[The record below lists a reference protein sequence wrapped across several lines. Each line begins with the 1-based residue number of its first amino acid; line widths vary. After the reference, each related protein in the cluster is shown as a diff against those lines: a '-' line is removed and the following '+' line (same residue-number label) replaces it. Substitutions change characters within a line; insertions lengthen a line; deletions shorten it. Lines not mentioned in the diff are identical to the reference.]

1 MEKTI
6 ENMDRNRLGILI
18 RCLVIL
24 LITGVTN
31 SAAVFVSPLA
41 AHFNWTADAIAN
53 VSTTMLLCWTPGA
66 LIGGTLMSKI
76 GARNAM
82 LLGAVLFPLG
92 TLTSS
97 FVPQSSPWLLYV
109 TFSFLQ
115 GLGNGLAYTVATYVS
130 TGWYPDKRG
139 LVSGLCMAFTG
150 GSSAFLAPICS
161 KLVQSTGI
169 ISTLR
174 IVGLVSLVVCVV
186 CALGVRQAPV
196 GYTPAGFAG
205 SASSAETQLE
215 SYNVRRALKTRPI
228 WHLIVCTAFFP
239 TMYMIMFPRF
249 SVYMTDAGFT
259 LSAATLGVSIY
270 FIANT
275 LSRLFLGALCDKIS
289 YKHVY
294 GICGVLCILSAICL
308 IAAHSL
314 FMFYLGYA
322 LLGLGFGATNSVY
335 PVTINKSYGPVYAGG
350 IYGVA
355 LFGYMIFCTLITPRI
370 SAALVASTGGYTA
383 SFIYGIVL
391 SCVAVVSIKKDY
403 FIHDERQSMSGSKEA
418 IGLEACKL
426 IEPNDIVLIDTGST
440 TECMLKHLNLDFP
453 ITVVGYTLNTMVA
466 CQNRSNISLI
476 CGGGFYHRNTEL
488 FDSPEGVALI
498 SRLNINKCFM
508 AAAGVTSKGNLS
520 CIEPYEFMY
529 KKAAINSSST
539 RILLVDSSKF
549 GKMRP
554 CMFSNLSDFDMV
566 ITDSNIGGNWIR
578 LFEQSNLKYIIV

>member
-1 MEKTI
+1 MH
-6 ENMDRNRLGILI
+6 G
-18 RCLVIL
+18 
-24 LITGVTN
+24 
-31 SAAVFVSPLA
+31 P
-41 AHFNWTADAIAN
+41 
-53 VSTTMLLCWTPGA
+53 
-66 LIGGTLMSKI
+66 
-76 GARNAM
+76 
-82 LLGAVLFPLG
+82 
-92 TLTSS
+92 
-97 FVPQSSPWLLYV
+97 
-109 TFSFLQ
+109 
-115 GLGNGLAYTVATYVS
+115 
-130 TGWYPDKRG
+130 
-139 LVSGLCMAFTG
+139 FTG

-174 IVGLVSLVVCVV
+174 IVGIVSLVVCVV

-196 GYTPAGFAG
+196 GYLPAGFAN

-215 SYNVRRALKTRPI
+215 SYTVRRALKTRPI

-294 GICGVLCILSAICL
+294 GICGALCILSAICL

-391 SCVAVVSIKKDY
+391 TCVAVA
-403 FIHDERQSMSGSKEA
+403 SMY
-418 IGLEACKL
+418 L
-426 IEPNDIVLIDTGST
+426 IPKVNR
-440 TECMLKHLNLDFP
+440 KPLD
-453 ITVVGYTLNTMVA
+453 
-466 CQNRSNISLI
+466 
-476 CGGGFYHRNTEL
+476 
-488 FDSPEGVALI
+488 
-498 SRLNINKCFM
+498 
-508 AAAGVTSKGNLS
+508 AAEKQAESV
-520 CIEPYEFMY
+520 
-529 KKAAINSSST
+529 
-539 RILLVDSSKF
+539 
-549 GKMRP
+549 
-554 CMFSNLSDFDMV
+554 
-566 ITDSNIGGNWIR
+566 
-578 LFEQSNLKYIIV
+578 

>member
-6 ENMDRNRLGILI
+6 ENMDKKRFGILI

-41 AHFNWTADAIAN
+41 EHFSWTSDAIAN

-76 GARNAM
+76 GAKNSM
-82 LLGAVLFPLG
+82 LLGAILFPLG
-92 TLTSS
+92 TLLSS

-109 TFSFLQ
+109 TFSFMQ

-161 KLVQSTGI
+161 HLVQSMGI
-169 ISTLR
+169 IATLR
-174 IVGLVSLVVCVV
+174 VVGIVSMVICVL
-186 CALGVRQAPV
+186 CALSVKSAPV
-196 GYTPAGFAG
+196 GYTPAGFAQ
-205 SASSAETQLE
+205 SASIKETQLE
-215 SYNVRRALKTRPI
+215 SLNIRQALKTRPI

-259 LSAATLGVSIY
+259 LSAATLGISIY

-275 LSRLFLGALCDKIS
+275 VSRLFLGALCDKIS

-294 GICGVLCILSAICL
+294 GICGALCILSAICL
-308 IAAHSL
+308 IVGKSL

-335 PVTINKSYGPVYAGG
+335 PVTINQSYGPVYAGG
-350 IYGVA
+350 IYGIA
-355 LFGYMIFCTLITPRI
+355 LFGYMIFCTLITPRV
-370 SAALVASTGGYTA
+370 STALVSATGSYTV

-391 SCVAVVSIKKDY
+391 TCIAVL
-403 FIHDERQSMSGSKEA
+403 SMYLIPKVHRRTLAEA
-418 IGLEACKL
+418 AQ
-426 IEPNDIVLIDTGST
+426 DD
-440 TECMLKHLNLDFP
+440 
-453 ITVVGYTLNTMVA
+453 
-466 CQNRSNISLI
+466 
-476 CGGGFYHRNTEL
+476 
-488 FDSPEGVALI
+488 
-498 SRLNINKCFM
+498 
-508 AAAGVTSKGNLS
+508 TSK
-520 CIEPYEFMY
+520 
-529 KKAAINSSST
+529 
-539 RILLVDSSKF
+539 
-549 GKMRP
+549 
-554 CMFSNLSDFDMV
+554 
-566 ITDSNIGGNWIR
+566 
-578 LFEQSNLKYIIV
+578 

>member
-130 TGWYPDKRG
+130 TGWYPDK
-139 LVSGLCMAFTG
+139 
-150 GSSAFLAPICS
+150 
-161 KLVQSTGI
+161 
-169 ISTLR
+169 
-174 IVGLVSLVVCVV
+174 
-186 CALGVRQAPV
+186 
-196 GYTPAGFAG
+196 
-205 SASSAETQLE
+205 
-215 SYNVRRALKTRPI
+215 
-228 WHLIVCTAFFP
+228 
-239 TMYMIMFPRF
+239 
-249 SVYMTDAGFT
+249 
-259 LSAATLGVSIY
+259 
-270 FIANT
+270 
-275 LSRLFLGALCDKIS
+275 
-289 YKHVY
+289 
-294 GICGVLCILSAICL
+294 
-308 IAAHSL
+308 
-314 FMFYLGYA
+314 
-322 LLGLGFGATNSVY
+322 LGLGFGATNSVY

-391 SCVAVVSIKKDY
+391 SCVAVVSMY
-403 FIHDERQSMSGSKEA
+403 
-418 IGLEACKL
+418 L
-426 IEPNDIVLIDTGST
+426 IPKVDR
-440 TECMLKHLNLDFP
+440 KPLD
-453 ITVVGYTLNTMVA
+453 
-466 CQNRSNISLI
+466 
-476 CGGGFYHRNTEL
+476 
-488 FDSPEGVALI
+488 
-498 SRLNINKCFM
+498 
-508 AAAGVTSKGNLS
+508 AAEKQAESV
-520 CIEPYEFMY
+520 
-529 KKAAINSSST
+529 
-539 RILLVDSSKF
+539 
-549 GKMRP
+549 
-554 CMFSNLSDFDMV
+554 
-566 ITDSNIGGNWIR
+566 
-578 LFEQSNLKYIIV
+578 

>member
-186 CALGVRQAPV
+186 CALGVRQGEDLVHCA
-196 GYTPAGFAG
+196 A
-205 SASSAETQLE
+205 QLE
-215 SYNVRRALKTRPI
+215 CARALHTLGLDIHLAAEGIVERRQAQQRRLNNIRGNARVRRPDGLQCHVHGNAP
-228 WHLIVCTAFFP
+228 
-239 TMYMIMFPRF
+239 F
-249 SVYMTDAGFT
+249 SAD
-259 LSAATLGVSIY
+259 
-270 FIANT
+270 
-275 LSRLFLGALCDKIS
+275 
-289 YKHVY
+289 
-294 GICGVLCILSAICL
+294 
-308 IAAHSL
+308 
-314 FMFYLGYA
+314 
-322 LLGLGFGATNSVY
+322 LL
-335 PVTINKSYGPVYAGG
+335 
-350 IYGVA
+350 
-355 LFGYMIFCTLITPRI
+355 
-370 SAALVASTGGYTA
+370 
-383 SFIYGIVL
+383 
-391 SCVAVVSIKKDY
+391 
-403 FIHDERQSMSGSKEA
+403 
-418 IGLEACKL
+418 
-426 IEPNDIVLIDTGST
+426 
-440 TECMLKHLNLDFP
+440 
-453 ITVVGYTLNTMVA
+453 
-466 CQNRSNISLI
+466 
-476 CGGGFYHRNTEL
+476 
-488 FDSPEGVALI
+488 
-498 SRLNINKCFM
+498 
-508 AAAGVTSKGNLS
+508 
-520 CIEPYEFMY
+520 
-529 KKAAINSSST
+529 
-539 RILLVDSSKF
+539 
-549 GKMRP
+549 
-554 CMFSNLSDFDMV
+554 
-566 ITDSNIGGNWIR
+566 
-578 LFEQSNLKYIIV
+578 

>member
-53 VSTTMLLCWTPGA
+53 VSTTMLCWTPGA

-391 SCVAVVSIKKDY
+391 SCVAVVSMY
-403 FIHDERQSMSGSKEA
+403 
-418 IGLEACKL
+418 L
-426 IEPNDIVLIDTGST
+426 IPKVDR
-440 TECMLKHLNLDFP
+440 KPLD
-453 ITVVGYTLNTMVA
+453 
-466 CQNRSNISLI
+466 
-476 CGGGFYHRNTEL
+476 
-488 FDSPEGVALI
+488 
-498 SRLNINKCFM
+498 
-508 AAAGVTSKGNLS
+508 AAEKQAESV
-520 CIEPYEFMY
+520 
-529 KKAAINSSST
+529 
-539 RILLVDSSKF
+539 
-549 GKMRP
+549 
-554 CMFSNLSDFDMV
+554 
-566 ITDSNIGGNWIR
+566 
-578 LFEQSNLKYIIV
+578 

>member
-275 LSRLFLGALCDKIS
+275 LAACS
-289 YKHVY
+289 
-294 GICGVLCILSAICL
+294 SARC
-308 IAAHSL
+308 
-314 FMFYLGYA
+314 
-322 LLGLGFGATNSVY
+322 ATRSA
-335 PVTINKSYGPVYAGG
+335 TSTSTA
-350 IYGVA
+350 
-355 LFGYMIFCTLITPRI
+355 
-370 SAALVASTGGYTA
+370 SAAYCASCPPSA
-383 SFIYGIVL
+383 
-391 SCVAVVSIKKDY
+391 
-403 FIHDERQSMSGSKEA
+403 
-418 IGLEACKL
+418 
-426 IEPNDIVLIDTGST
+426 
-440 TECMLKHLNLDFP
+440 
-453 ITVVGYTLNTMVA
+453 
-466 CQNRSNISLI
+466 
-476 CGGGFYHRNTEL
+476 
-488 FDSPEGVALI
+488 
-498 SRLNINKCFM
+498 
-508 AAAGVTSKGNLS
+508 
-520 CIEPYEFMY
+520 
-529 KKAAINSSST
+529 
-539 RILLVDSSKF
+539 
-549 GKMRP
+549 
-554 CMFSNLSDFDMV
+554 
-566 ITDSNIGGNWIR
+566 
-578 LFEQSNLKYIIV
+578 

>member
-186 CALGVRQAPV
+186 CALGVRCVSRRDTRTQLRSRPSRRCGALRTAVCPAAGAQDHV
-196 GYTPAGFAG
+196 NDRKENLDGKDDREYGSQPPWNPDPLPGDFAHHRRDQLCSRICFPAG
-205 SASSAETQLE
+205 S
-215 SYNVRRALKTRPI
+215 
-228 WHLIVCTAFFP
+228 
-239 TMYMIMFPRF
+239 
-249 SVYMTDAGFT
+249 T
-259 LSAATLGVSIY
+259 L
-270 FIANT
+270 
-275 LSRLFLGALCDKIS
+275 
-289 YKHVY
+289 
-294 GICGVLCILSAICL
+294 
-308 IAAHSL
+308 
-314 FMFYLGYA
+314 
-322 LLGLGFGATNSVY
+322 
-335 PVTINKSYGPVYAGG
+335 
-350 IYGVA
+350 
-355 LFGYMIFCTLITPRI
+355 
-370 SAALVASTGGYTA
+370 
-383 SFIYGIVL
+383 
-391 SCVAVVSIKKDY
+391 
-403 FIHDERQSMSGSKEA
+403 
-418 IGLEACKL
+418 
-426 IEPNDIVLIDTGST
+426 
-440 TECMLKHLNLDFP
+440 
-453 ITVVGYTLNTMVA
+453 
-466 CQNRSNISLI
+466 
-476 CGGGFYHRNTEL
+476 
-488 FDSPEGVALI
+488 
-498 SRLNINKCFM
+498 
-508 AAAGVTSKGNLS
+508 
-520 CIEPYEFMY
+520 
-529 KKAAINSSST
+529 
-539 RILLVDSSKF
+539 
-549 GKMRP
+549 
-554 CMFSNLSDFDMV
+554 
-566 ITDSNIGGNWIR
+566 
-578 LFEQSNLKYIIV
+578 

>member
-76 GARNAM
+76 GAKNAM

-97 FVPQSSPWLLYV
+97 FVPQSAPWLLYV

-205 SASSAETQLE
+205 SASGAETQLE
-215 SYNVRRALKTRPI
+215 S
-228 WHLIVCTAFFP
+228 
-239 TMYMIMFPRF
+239 MFPRF

-294 GICGVLCILSAICL
+294 GICGALCILSAICL

-391 SCVAVVSIKKDY
+391 SCVAVA
-403 FIHDERQSMSGSKEA
+403 SMY
-418 IGLEACKL
+418 L
-426 IEPNDIVLIDTGST
+426 IPKVDR
-440 TECMLKHLNLDFP
+440 KPLD
-453 ITVVGYTLNTMVA
+453 
-466 CQNRSNISLI
+466 
-476 CGGGFYHRNTEL
+476 
-488 FDSPEGVALI
+488 
-498 SRLNINKCFM
+498 
-508 AAAGVTSKGNLS
+508 AAEKQAESV
-520 CIEPYEFMY
+520 
-529 KKAAINSSST
+529 
-539 RILLVDSSKF
+539 
-549 GKMRP
+549 
-554 CMFSNLSDFDMV
+554 
-566 ITDSNIGGNWIR
+566 
-578 LFEQSNLKYIIV
+578 

>member
-196 GYTPAGFAG
+196 GYTP
-205 SASSAETQLE
+205 
-215 SYNVRRALKTRPI
+215 
-228 WHLIVCTAFFP
+228 

-391 SCVAVVSIKKDY
+391 SCVAVVSMY
-403 FIHDERQSMSGSKEA
+403 
-418 IGLEACKL
+418 L
-426 IEPNDIVLIDTGST
+426 IPKVDR
-440 TECMLKHLNLDFP
+440 KPLD
-453 ITVVGYTLNTMVA
+453 
-466 CQNRSNISLI
+466 
-476 CGGGFYHRNTEL
+476 
-488 FDSPEGVALI
+488 
-498 SRLNINKCFM
+498 
-508 AAAGVTSKGNLS
+508 AAEKQAESV
-520 CIEPYEFMY
+520 
-529 KKAAINSSST
+529 
-539 RILLVDSSKF
+539 
-549 GKMRP
+549 
-554 CMFSNLSDFDMV
+554 
-566 ITDSNIGGNWIR
+566 
-578 LFEQSNLKYIIV
+578 

>member
-97 FVPQSSPWLLYV
+97 FVPQSAPWLLYV

-174 IVGLVSLVVCVV
+174 IVGLVSLAVCVV

-228 WHLIVCTAFFP
+228 WH
-239 TMYMIMFPRF
+239 
-249 SVYMTDAGFT
+249 
-259 LSAATLGVSIY
+259 
-270 FIANT
+270 
-275 LSRLFLGALCDKIS
+275 
-289 YKHVY
+289 
-294 GICGVLCILSAICL
+294 L

-391 SCVAVVSIKKDY
+391 SCVAVA
-403 FIHDERQSMSGSKEA
+403 SMY
-418 IGLEACKL
+418 L
-426 IEPNDIVLIDTGST
+426 IPKVDR
-440 TECMLKHLNLDFP
+440 KPLD
-453 ITVVGYTLNTMVA
+453 
-466 CQNRSNISLI
+466 
-476 CGGGFYHRNTEL
+476 
-488 FDSPEGVALI
+488 
-498 SRLNINKCFM
+498 
-508 AAAGVTSKGNLS
+508 AAEKQAESV
-520 CIEPYEFMY
+520 
-529 KKAAINSSST
+529 
-539 RILLVDSSKF
+539 
-549 GKMRP
+549 
-554 CMFSNLSDFDMV
+554 
-566 ITDSNIGGNWIR
+566 
-578 LFEQSNLKYIIV
+578 

>member
-6 ENMDRNRLGILI
+6 ENMDRNRLGIRI

-186 CALGVRQAPV
+186 CALGVRRLSATRPPALPAP
-196 GYTPAGFAG
+196 PR
-205 SASSAETQLE
+205 
-215 SYNVRRALKTRPI
+215 VRRPSSRAITCAARSRP
-228 WHLIVCTAFFP
+228 VP
-239 TMYMIMFPRF
+239 
-249 SVYMTDAGFT
+249 
-259 LSAATLGVSIY
+259 
-270 FIANT
+270 
-275 LSRLFLGALCDKIS
+275 
-289 YKHVY
+289 
-294 GICGVLCILSAICL
+294 
-308 IAAHSL
+308 
-314 FMFYLGYA
+314 
-322 LLGLGFGATNSVY
+322 
-335 PVTINKSYGPVYAGG
+335 
-350 IYGVA
+350 
-355 LFGYMIFCTLITPRI
+355 
-370 SAALVASTGGYTA
+370 
-383 SFIYGIVL
+383 
-391 SCVAVVSIKKDY
+391 
-403 FIHDERQSMSGSKEA
+403 SG
-418 IGLEACKL
+418 
-426 IEPNDIVLIDTGST
+426 T
-440 TECMLKHLNLDFP
+440 
-453 ITVVGYTLNTMVA
+453 
-466 CQNRSNISLI
+466 
-476 CGGGFYHRNTEL
+476 
-488 FDSPEGVALI
+488 
-498 SRLNINKCFM
+498 
-508 AAAGVTSKGNLS
+508 
-520 CIEPYEFMY
+520 
-529 KKAAINSSST
+529 
-539 RILLVDSSKF
+539 
-549 GKMRP
+549 
-554 CMFSNLSDFDMV
+554 
-566 ITDSNIGGNWIR
+566 
-578 LFEQSNLKYIIV
+578 